1 MWIWCHGRSEVA
13 IMSTMTPSTLFED
26 RTTLQDAAGRAART
40 LRGPLQAAGFWS
52 AVLLPFASLYLLS
65 GGLASSELLPL
76 TALLVLNALALVLGH
91 DYHR

>member
-1 MWIWCHGRSEVA
+1 
-13 IMSTMTPSTLFED
+13 MSTMTPSTLFED

-65 GGLASSELLPL
+65 GGLASGELLPL